1 MEDYCRY
8 CMTERKM
15 KNGVKTMIKLS
26 SGNIYPAVKGECV
39 KCGRKIRTFINSK
52 NQELVEEALKR

>member
-1 MEDYCRY
+1 MEAYCVN
-8 CMTERKM
+8 CLTEREMRKM
-15 KNGVKTMIKLS
+15 EKTMIKLS